1 MQDAL
6 DPRTKNIYPK
16 EQIKMAKQ
24 PEQLVLGFFPSEE
37 AAKKAAQELEGFDRS
52 VAGIK
57 FDNIG
62 ILTKDKKGKVKAEM
76 QGPRHTGAGLLLGAL
91 AGVLTGGISILAG
104 ALLGG
109 VLGHFVHKSLGLSKD
124 DLTRISGELDGG
136 KAAVGIL
143 VPESEAK
150 AVTSWMEGVGGKTEA
165 HAVAEDAEQQATA
178 VIAQSP
184 ELAAPDKDIIPPQD
198 ANPPGTEMNAP
209 TA

>member
-1 MQDAL
+1 
-6 DPRTKNIYPK
+6 
-16 EQIKMAKQ
+16 MAKE
-24 PEQLVLGFFPSEE
+24 PKQLVLGFFASEE

-57 FDNIG
+57 FDNVG

-104 ALLGG
+104 AVIGG
-109 VLGHFVHKSLGLSKD
+109 VLGHFVHKSLGLSKQ

-136 KAAVGIL
+136 RAAVGIL

-150 AVTSWMEGVGGKTEA
+150 AVTSWMEGVGGKPEA
-165 HAVAEDAEQQATA
+165 HTVAEDAEEQASA
-178 VIAQSP
+178 VIAQTP
-184 ELAAPDKDIIPPQD
+184 EGEQASQEAAAPQD